1 MLYITPKLLN
11 YWDHSHKFPKSSMK
25 ALDLFLNLKANLSKS
40 LIKILKQSNTYEN
53 GLSSKLMDF
62 VLEFS

>member
-1 MLYITPKLLN
+1 
-11 YWDHSHKFPKSSMK
+11 MK
-25 ALDLFLNLKANLSKS
+25 ALDLFLNLKANLSKF
-40 LIKILKQSNTYEN
+40 LIKILKQRNTYEN